1 VKCLSHWEKGGGEY
15 IELEASFYDVST
27 LLRRGIARVSPL
39 VLETAATSV
48 RGAAQNPSPFAFLPP
63 RIPTPVPVPSHVS
76 LQTHRIAI
84 RLSCR
89 LARTRS
95 AYPLLEAA
103 GEARLAIYTHISRRM
118 QNSPIWDIVLAMNSC
133 SHFDVPVRVSPP
145 VRAGGE
151 QRRCRSS
158 SSARG
163 WSPRAIRARSTHYRR
178 ASARPTASV
187 TPCTRP
193 PLHFVCCCASHR
205 STFASR
211 SLHPGGESV
220 LLGRSMATKVE
231 WMAPDARAIARGHA
245 AGAPELKG
253 GMALERRSAVV
264 GHRWPTAAGPDE
276 RVPAWQA
283 VVAGLRAW
291 HGRCTA
297 WRRARG
303 RRALRWRRV
312 RRARRVGRCAVH
324 AMYACSQCAVCVSER
339 VCTRS
344 APVVRA
350 SQMCRLNIL
359 SNPTLSRL
367 SRPRPTD

>member
-1 VKCLSHWEKGGGEY
+1 MQLVESETKNCELPPWKVTHWEKGGGEY

-211 SLHPGGESV
+211 SLHPGGESAPRV
-220 LLGRSMATKVE
+220 RHGRKGRVDGAGRASDRARPRSRRPGAQR
-231 WMAPDARAIARGHA
+231 WHGSRAPVRGGRPAVADRRGPGRASPCVAGCGSWTTRMARALHGLA
-245 AGAPELKG
+245 AGA
-253 GMALERRSAVV
+253 RSPGASV
-264 GHRWPTAAGPDE
+264 AAC
-276 RVPAWQA
+276 AA
-283 VVAGLRAW
+283 CA
-291 HGRCTA
+291 
-297 WRRARG
+297 
-303 RRALRWRRV
+303 
-312 RRARRVGRCAVH
+312 ARRPMRGARN
-324 AMYACSQCAVCVSER
+324 VCVLSVCCMR
-339 VCTRS
+339 V
-344 APVVRA
+344 
-350 SQMCRLNIL
+350 
-359 SNPTLSRL
+359 
-367 SRPRPTD
+367 